1 MPEQN
6 SEKNGQSM
14 AYKLNVTEYADE
26 LLDNLVYHLIYRL
39 KNKQAAKHLLNRI
52 DVIYDRLEVNPFQV
66 AECRDTYLARKG
78 YREAVVSQMNYIIVF
93 DVRAESAERL
103 ALILGPFRISWKRNW
118 MTNNITDWKKL
129 RRPD

>member
-1 MPEQN
+1 MPEQH

-39 KNKQAAKHLLNRI
+39 KNEQAAKHLLDSI
-52 DVIYDRLEVNPFQV
+52 DVIYDRLEVNPFQF

-78 YREAVVSQMNYIIVF
+78 DREAVVSQMNYIIVF
-93 DVRAESAERL
+93 DVRADVVNVVGIFHQLENY
-103 ALILGPFRISWKRNW
+103 PN
-118 MTNNITDWKKL
+118 KL
-129 RRPD
+129 